1 MLESL
6 AESAGEAGELVREH
20 LPAMLET
27 FKVLLTESLERRAE
41 RNKRAGTDDFDEE
54 EMQALEEEQEA
65 EDEVFD
71 QFAECVGS
79 LLKSFHGAI
88 LPSLQARFLRRT
100 LQRSLQRL
108 RSRVEFVHQSKA
120 LSVV

>member
-6 AESAGEAGELVREH
+6 AESAGEAGELVRDH
-20 LPAMLET
+20 LSAMLET

-79 LLKSFHGAI
+79 LLKSFHSAI
-88 LPSLQARFLRRT
+88 LPSLEPLLAFIVPLAGQEQEPRRATYCDLRVR
-100 LQRSLQRL
+100 
-108 RSRVEFVHQSKA
+108 
-120 LSVV
+120 